1 MIIQL
6 LAALGGTIG
15 FSILYSTP
23 KEQYVSCGL
32 TGMVGWAVFLLLTR
46 FAAFS
51 APAATFCA
59 TFIVAILARIVAR
72 IRKCPATV
80 FLITGIFPLIPGGSI
95 YWTAYYLV
103 MNDSDL
109 AAHYG
114 FLAMKIVF
122 ALVLGIVFV
131 QDIPKRIFRVFKR
144 EDTVR

>member
-6 LAALGGTIG
+6 IAALGGTIG

-23 KEQYVSCGL
+23 EKQYVSAGL
-32 TGMVGWAVFLLLTR
+32 TGMSGWLVFLVLNR
-46 FAAFS
+46 YAAFS

-80 FLITGIFPLIPGGSI
+80 FLICGIFPLIPGGSI
-95 YWTAYYLV
+95 YWTAYYFV
-103 MNDSDL
+103 MNNSEL
-109 AAHYG
+109 AGYYG

-131 QDIPKRIFRVFKR
+131 QDIPKKLFKVFKK
-144 EDTVR
+144 

>member
-23 KEQYVSCGL
+23 QKQYISCGL
-32 TGMVGWAVFLLLTR
+32 TGMAGWLVYLLLNR
-46 FAAFS
+46 YAAFS
-51 APAATFCA
+51 PAGATFCA
-59 TFIVAILARIVAR
+59 TFVVAILARIVAR

-95 YWTAYYLV
+95 YWTAYYLI
-103 MNDSDL
+103 MNDSVQ
-109 AAHYG
+109 ASHYG

-122 ALVLGIVFV
+122 AIVFGIVFV
-131 QDIPKRIFRVFKR
+131 QDIPKRIFRIFKKK
-144 EDTVR
+144 EEK